1 MGDFVCSE
9 VVYKQWMAPYRKL
22 VVFVSSTF
30 TDTHE
35 ERNVLLKTIF
45 PALRMLGREQ
55 DIEVSFVDMRYG
67 LKDDSTNRQMTWEEC
82 VAELEKCHTESAG
95 VSFLSLQ
102 ADKYGYMP
110 LARVVR
116 KDILES

>member
-1 MGDFVCSE
+1 MEGKSRLRVKVLMGDFVCSE
-9 VVYKQWMAPYRKL
+9 VVYKQWMEPRRKL

-35 ERNVLLKTIF
+35 ERNVLLKIIF

-82 VAELEKCHTESAG
+82 VAE
-95 VSFLSLQ
+95 
-102 ADKYGYMP
+102 
-110 LARVVR
+110 
-116 KDILES
+116 